1 MAAEGARNK
10 TNEGKKL
17 EPMNF
22 VTPAGFRDVL
32 TEEAQQRERIVR
44 AVQERFAARGY
55 APIETPTLEVMD
67 VMRAGGRLPGSAFR
81 FFDSRGDL
89 LAMRPDVT
97 LQVARMVATRLAGQ
111 EGPFRF
117 RYMQRVFREAEVE
130 MQAKARELTQMGI
143 ECIGEEGPE
152 ADAEVVGLLAE
163 ALDVAGARGYTL
175 ALATVGVLR
184 ALLDASGAPAWW
196 KERVLDAYHA
206 SNFVELDRLTAP
218 EGALQA
224 DAMDAARDE
233 RAAVPPVF
241 AAAIRALP
249 RIRGGREAIDEVRAL
264 VAPLGC
270 EDGLD
275 AFARTFDLLAEA
287 GLGQC
292 ILVDFSVMSSFDYY
306 TGIVFEAYAPGLGTP
321 LGSGGRYDNMI
332 AAYGTS
338 RPAAGF
344 AFFLEQA
351 MAASAVPAACQPSRT
366 EVPCC
371 QSERTEAP
379 CCHPERA
386 ERVEGSSATRD
397 PSTAAPAGA
406 SAHDDNRGAS
416 PSGAS
421 VQDADPR
428 PLRIA
433 VPKGSLNGD
442 AIAAL
447 AAAGLDVSGLADPGR
462 QLIIKNPGVEYVIV
476 RPTDAP
482 AFVALGAADCGICGK
497 DSLLEADPD
506 VVELVDLGFGACRF
520 VVAEPA
526 AAAGAADERYRE
538 LGSIR
543 VATKYPGITQAH
555 YARKGMQVEIV
566 KLHGNIELAPLTGMA
581 ERIVDITATGT
592 TLRENDLVV
601 VEEVLS
607 STARFFAN
615 ACAFR
620 TDARIVQLT
629 QALARASE
637 ASQAQDG
644 PAPQAQASKDKE

>member
-1 MAAEGARNK
+1 
-10 TNEGKKL
+10 
-17 EPMNF
+17 MNF

-32 TEEAQQRERIVR
+32 TEEAQQRELITR

-67 VMRAGGRLPGSAFR
+67 VMRAGGRLPGSPFR
-81 FFDSRGDL
+81 FFDARGDL

-111 EGPFRF
+111 PGPFRF
-117 RYMQRVFREAEVE
+117 RYLQRVFREAEVE

-163 ALDVAGARGYTL
+163 ALEAAGARDYTL
-175 ALATVGVLR
+175 AMATVGVLR
-184 ALLDASGAPAWW
+184 ALLEASGASAWW
-196 KERVLDAYHA
+196 KEQVLDAYHA
-206 SNFVELDRLTAP
+206 SNFVELDRLTTP
-218 EGALQA
+218 EGAALGP
-224 DAMDAARDE
+224 DAPAGAR
-233 RAAVPPVF
+233 ASVPPVF

-249 RIRGGREAIDEVRAL
+249 RIRGGRTAIDEVRAL

-275 AFARTFDLLAEA
+275 AFARTYDLLEEA
-287 GLGQC
+287 GLGER

-306 TGIVFEAYAPGLGTP
+306 TGLVFEAYAPGLGTP

-332 AAYGTS
+332 AAYGES

-351 MAASAVPAACQPSRT
+351 MAAAAAVPAGCENAPS
-366 EVPCC
+366 VP
-371 QSERTEAP
+371 
-379 CCHPERA
+379 
-386 ERVEGSSATRD
+386 
-397 PSTAAPAGA
+397 AAP
-406 SAHDDNRGAS
+406 N
-416 PSGAS
+416 PC
-421 VQDADPR
+421 

-442 AIAAL
+442 TIAAL
-447 AAAGLDVSGLADPGR
+447 AAAGLDVTGLADPGR

-482 AFVALGAADCGICGK
+482 TFVALGAADCGICGK

-506 VVELVDLGFGACRF
+506 VVELVDLAFGACRF

-526 AAAGAADERYRE
+526 AAAGAADARYRE

-543 VATKYPGITQAH
+543 VATKYPGITAAH
-555 YARKGMQVEIV
+555 YARQGREVEIV

-592 TLRENDLVV
+592 TLVENDLVV

-629 QALARASE
+629 QALARAV
-637 ASQAQDG
+637 QAAPQTPDD

>member
-1 MAAEGARNK
+1 
-10 TNEGKKL
+10 
-17 EPMNF
+17 MNY

-32 TEEAQQRERIVR
+32 TDEAQQRERITR

-55 APIETPTLEVMD
+55 LPIETPTLEVMD
-67 VMRAGGRLPGSAFR
+67 VMRAGGRLAGSPFR
-81 FFDSRGDL
+81 FFDARGDL
-89 LAMRPDVT
+89 VAMRPDVT
-97 LQVARMVATRLAGQ
+97 LQVARMTATRLAGQ
-111 EGPFRF
+111 PGPFRF
-117 RYMQRVFREAEVE
+117 RYLQRVFREAEAE

-184 ALLDASGAPAWW
+184 ALLEASGAPAWW
-196 KERVLDAYHA
+196 KEQVLDAYHA

-218 EGALQA
+218 AGAGPA
-224 DAMDAARDE
+224 PDAEPGAR
-233 RAAVPPVF
+233 ASVPPVF
-241 AAAIRALP
+241 AAAIRTLP
-249 RIRGGREAIDEVRAL
+249 RIRGGRAAIDEVRAL

-275 AFARTFDLLAEA
+275 AFARTYDLLEEA
-287 GLGQC
+287 GLGER

-306 TGIVFEAYAPGLGTP
+306 TGLVFEAYAPGLGTP

-332 AAYGTS
+332 AAYGES

-351 MAASAVPAACQPSRT
+351 MAAAAAVPAGCENAPS
-366 EVPCC
+366 VP
-371 QSERTEAP
+371 
-379 CCHPERA
+379 
-386 ERVEGSSATRD
+386 
-397 PSTAAPAGA
+397 AAP
-406 SAHDDNRGAS
+406 N
-416 PSGAS
+416 PC
-421 VQDADPR
+421 

-442 AIAAL
+442 TIAAL
-447 AAAGLDVSGLADPGR
+447 AAAGLDVAGLANPGR

-482 AFVALGAADCGICGK
+482 TFVALGAADCGICGK
-497 DSLLEADPD
+497 DSLLEADSD
-506 VVELVDLGFGACRF
+506 VVELVDLAFGACRF

-543 VATKYPGITQAH
+543 VATKYPGITAAH
-555 YARKGMQVEIV
+555 FARQGREVEIV

-592 TLRENDLVV
+592 TLAENDLVV

-620 TDARIVQLT
+620 TDDRIVQLT
-629 QALARASE
+629 QALAQAVQ
-637 ASQAQDG
+637 AAPQAQDD
-644 PAPQAQASKDKE
+644 PAPQAPTKQG